1 MSVTFI
7 LQLTACGGSKYDNAI
22 NEVMKQEKKVRKE
35 MRADSDEH
43 KRDNAI
49 IRVYDDGKY
58 IQLAFYQPEESSR
71 RLTAYSYYEKLGDS
85 YEEMAHMPGD
95 GDGNRLGL
103 YKKTPDYKRLKARK
117 QKQCAC
123 SFLIGEQLFYR

>member
-1 MSVTFI
+1 MKNLFI
-7 LQLTACGGSKYDNAI
+7 FLNIFAVLLLTACGDSKYDNAI
-22 NEVMKQEKKVRKE
+22 NEVIKQEKKARKE
-35 MRADSDEH
+35 MRADSDEY

-71 RLTAYSYYEKLGDS
+71 KLTTYSYYEKLGDS

-95 GDGNRLGL
+95 GDGDRLGL
-103 YKKTPDYKRLKARK
+103 YKKTPDYEEVKGKETK
-117 QKQCAC
+117 TK
-123 SFLIGEQLFYR
+123 E